1 MIYSLLDCKKA
12 FIESLNHSHETEDP
26 YPLWQIDNV
35 FPTEA
40 VNDLLDIKTKLTTM
54 EYSLGR
60 REENNDKRGFFDVDR
75 RRNVPACDTISNLFQ
90 DSDTVHAIEEK
101 FGIDLAGTYLR
112 IEFSQDSDGFWLEP
126 HTDIGAKKFTMVLG
140 LSKDDEAPS
149 WGTSIY
155 RDKNTFLH
163 NAPYESNRAFV
174 FIPSDNSWHGFN
186 ARTINGVRKGLIINY
201 VTEEWRAR
209 HELSFPD
216 DPIQK

>member
-126 HTDIGAKKFTMVLG
+126 HTDIGAKNSRWSWAFPKMMKRLAGELPFTVIKIHSFIMRHM
-140 LSKDDEAPS
+140 KAIAPLFLYRQIIP
-149 WGTSIY
+149 GTA
-155 RDKNTFLH
+155 LMH
-163 NAPYESNRAFV
+163 
-174 FIPSDNSWHGFN
+174 
-186 ARTINGVRKGLIINY
+186 VR
-201 VTEEWRAR
+201 
-209 HELSFPD
+209 
-216 DPIQK
+216 